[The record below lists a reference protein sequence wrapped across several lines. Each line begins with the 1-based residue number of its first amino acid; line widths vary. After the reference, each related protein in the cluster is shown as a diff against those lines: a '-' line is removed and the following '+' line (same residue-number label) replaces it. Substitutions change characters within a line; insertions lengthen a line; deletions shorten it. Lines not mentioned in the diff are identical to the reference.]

1 MGIPLC
7 QTFSVGLNQYGQE
20 LNWFWVL
27 FCFCFSSVYLRLQI
41 LLVVTTPL
49 CLEGNTECLR
59 VVLMVLL
66 LTHLSVSAHI
76 PAPYLMVGRSSRG
89 PAEPSSLAGP
99 AHLGLEGGAFFL
111 CLFFFYKLWMLS
123 NFAFHVLPSF
133 TFSQDRQLQQP
144 PPLPSLNMARKPQLR
159 LKSKARMSSQ
169 NRKNC
174 TRFPPFFLK

>member
-111 CLFFFYKLWMLS
+111 CLFFFINFGCFLILHFMYYPVSHSHRIGNYNSHLLS
-123 NFAFHVLPSF
+123 QAWIWQESHSC
-133 TFSQDRQLQQP
+133 D
-144 PPLPSLNMARKPQLR
+144 
-159 LKSKARMSSQ
+159 
-169 NRKNC
+169 
-174 TRFPPFFLK
+174 